1 MKLLL
6 RAFTE
11 HPKSVGETYWQHM
24 AAAQSFA
31 FPLALA
37 AAASLIHSVFPF
49 LCVKSASSRVAQL
62 HDRMVVHRQRDASID
77 RKL

>member
-1 MKLLL
+1 MTRLL

-11 HPKSVGETYWQHM
+11 HPESVGETYWQHM
-24 AAAQSFA
+24 AAALSFA

-49 LCVKSASSRVAQL
+49 LCVKTASSCVTKL
-62 HDRMVVHRQRDASID
+62 HDHMVVNRQREASID
-77 RKL
+77 RKD